1 MGARHE
7 KWGCPVGL
15 SPLLGVQLGLS
26 IGITWYNDYDGNHP
40 LSWDKPPFSITT
52 DQLITGTAPPTK
64 GRKRLRRPA
73 KLCSASCE
81 SFPQPAGFG
90 SKSTAIPTTLGM
102 LQHGAGGPMNQM
114 WISKWFQPWDH
125 FIHWMN
131 YNDQALLSLGE
142 LSPNVLIS
150 GKWTK
155 WTTYNLSRFH
165 WCWRWQAPGAIL
177 SHHRGLQ
184 HLR

>member
-1 MGARHE
+1 MPHAGKSWNMGARHE

-125 FIHWMN
+125 FIH
-131 YNDQALLSLGE
+131 
-142 LSPNVLIS
+142 S
-150 GKWTK
+150 GWITTTK
-155 WTTYNLSRFH
+155 PCCH
-165 WCWRWQAPGAIL
+165 WGNIPKCPYFSG
-177 SHHRGLQ
+177 
-184 HLR
+184 